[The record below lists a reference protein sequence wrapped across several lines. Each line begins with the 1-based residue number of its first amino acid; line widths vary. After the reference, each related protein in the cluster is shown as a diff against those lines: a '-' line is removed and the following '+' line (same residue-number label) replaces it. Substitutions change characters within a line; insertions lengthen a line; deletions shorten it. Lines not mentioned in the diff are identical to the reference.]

1 MTNELR
7 LAVADYIASMA
18 MEMAKLAAAHDL
30 STVAYVLEVAAAE
43 AGDNKQSLDP
53 KHQAAANGRSP

>member
-1 MTNELR
+1 MTNEIK

-18 MEMAKLAAAHDL
+18 TEMAKLAVAHDL

-43 AGDNKQSLDP
+43 ASDNRRSLEP
-53 KHQAAANGRSP
+53 KRKPV

>member
-1 MTNELR
+1 MTNEIK

-18 MEMAKLAAAHDL
+18 TEMAKLAVHDL

-43 AGDNKQSLDP
+43 ASDNRRSLEP
-53 KHQAAANGRSP
+53 KRKPV

>member
-1 MTNELR
+1 M
-7 LAVADYIASMA
+7 AVADYIASMA

>member
-18 MEMAKLAAAHDL
+18 TEMAKLAVTHDL

-43 AGDNKQSLDP
+43 ASDNKRSLEPECKVEGDSGS
-53 KHQAAANGRSP
+53 A